1 MTYLSSLRG
10 DIIIEQYEMCKW
22 KCLNELATKNGKRS
36 HADPATEAE
45 EIEKLNEEDNELVD
59 AVIRRYNNPY
69 LLKYIKL
76 YWEDYDSVQSN
87 VEIDKMFMQMTN
99 RERNQLELQ

>member
-1 MTYLSSLRG
+1 M
-10 DIIIEQYEMCKW
+10 
-22 KCLNELATKNGKRS
+22 NALATKNGKRS
-36 HADPATEAE
+36 HTDPATEEE
-45 EIEKLNEEDNELVD
+45 EIQKLNEEDNELVD

-69 LLKYIKL
+69 LLRYIKL